1 MIRQLL
7 GIAVSK
13 NWEVHQLDVK
23 STYLHGDL
31 DEEIYMDPPPGYNV
45 VEGNVLRLVKAI
57 YGLKQASH
65 QWYKKL
71 KEEISKFSLVQVV
84 NDPHTFVVHKKVKDT
99 TKMLILPV
107 YVDDM
112 LPIGDKVL
120 TNNFEA

>member
-1 MIRQLL
+1 MSKKWEVRQLN
-7 GIAVSK
+7 I
-13 NWEVHQLDVK
+13 K
-23 STYLHGDL
+23 SAYLHGDL
-31 DEEIYMDPPPGYNV
+31 NEEIYMDPPPGYDV
-45 VEGNVLRLVKAI
+45 VEGNALHLVKAI
-57 YGLKQASH
+57 YSLKQAGC

-71 KEEISKFSLVQVV
+71 KEEVSKFGLVQVV